1 MIMKT
6 FFALGNDH
14 PQILVKL
21 EDCVLQAM
29 ISISEGKSCEYAM
42 DTLYSELF
50 SMEKDLA
57 KDNEALTWF
66 NLVTAPFAIPSI
78 PPPSK
83 FPSKYLAGVFIYLN
97 LFLCLTSV
105 DQFATFLM
113 TNLKVSGAYLKLDIV
128 LKKLPKKQE
137 G

>member
-14 PQILVKL
+14 PQTLVKL
-21 EDCVLQAM
+21 KDCVLQAI

-57 KDNEALTWF
+57 
-66 NLVTAPFAIPSI
+66 
-78 PPPSK
+78 
-83 FPSKYLAGVFIYLN
+83 
-97 LFLCLTSV
+97 
-105 DQFATFLM
+105 
-113 TNLKVSGAYLKLDIV
+113 
-128 LKKLPKKQE
+128 
-137 G
+137 

>member
-21 EDCVLQAM
+21 EDCVLQAI
-29 ISISEGKSCEYAM
+29 ISISEGKSHEYAM

-57 KDNEALTWF
+57 KDN
-66 NLVTAPFAIPSI
+66 AIPST

-83 FPSKYLAGVFIYLN
+83 FPSKSLAGVFIYLN
-97 LFLCLTSV
+97 LFLCLTSM

-113 TNLKVSGAYLKLDIV
+113 TNLKVSGTYLKLDIV
-128 LKKLPKKQE
+128 LKK
-137 G
+137 

>member
-6 FFALGNDH
+6 FVLGNDC

-21 EDCVLQAM
+21 EDCVLQAI

-66 NLVTAPFAIPSI
+66 NLVMAP
-78 PPPSK
+78 
-83 FPSKYLAGVFIYLN
+83 L
-97 LFLCLTSV
+97 LFLPCPHHPN
-105 DQFATFLM
+105 FLP
-113 TNLKVSGAYLKLDIV
+113 NLWLVCSFI
-128 LKKLPKKQE
+128 
-137 G
+137 